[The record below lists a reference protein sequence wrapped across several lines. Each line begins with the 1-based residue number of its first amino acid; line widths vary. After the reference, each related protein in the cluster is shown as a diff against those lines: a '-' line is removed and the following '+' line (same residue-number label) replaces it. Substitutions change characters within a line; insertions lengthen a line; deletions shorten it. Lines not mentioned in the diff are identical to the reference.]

1 MKSCHEVPFKVP
13 QQRSE
18 QINKWPQT
26 VTHHATRTSHFLDMT
41 HTRLHVP
48 LVTAEDG
55 AVLFNSPESMKLG
68 CGSPQTPT
76 C

>member
-1 MKSCHEVPFKVP
+1 
-13 QQRSE
+13 
-18 QINKWPQT
+18 
-26 VTHHATRTSHFLDMT
+26 
-41 HTRLHVP
+41 